1 MAHEL
6 SYKNGEAEAVYTGK
20 REDVWHRLGRYFG
33 EKIISIADLRSVVGI
48 PVEKLP
54 VRYDMPIAGGT
65 DSVEKVSTKAFL
77 TIRTDTGAEL
87 ASVGPDYT
95 VVQHDTALV
104 QAVEPIVDA
113 GFATIDAA
121 GLLRGGAGGWTL
133 LKWNLDAMDPIVR
146 DVYKNEIQAY
156 GLCLSWH
163 DGTSA
168 NTYANVGVRAVC
180 KNTIDLGMSSATLRT
195 KVRHTKSAPQRQF
208 EAAQET
214 FGRVIAHHSEMAEK
228 YRKLQGLHLD
238 LAMWKELVQKVAA
251 PDPREDKKWDANSP
265 RAELVVNR
273 WKAKRKR
280 IADLMVSG
288 AGSDGTTSAWNA
300 YNGLVE
306 SLDHDTDL
314 WKGRSDENRVL
325 SLTDG
330 PLANIRT
337 KVFDNLVGA
346 ANNPDLAA
354 FLSK

>member
-6 SYKNGEAEAVYTGK
+6 SFQNGEAEAVYAGK

-33 EKIISIADLRSVVGI
+33 ERIISIADLRAVVGI

-54 VRYDMPIAGGT
+54 VRYDRPIAGGS
-65 DSVEKVSTKAFL
+65 DSVETVSKKSFL
-77 TIRTDTGAEL
+77 TVRMDTGEEL

-113 GFATIDAA
+113 GFATVDAA

-146 DVYKNEIQAY
+146 DVYRNEIQAF

-195 KVRHTKSAPQRQF
+195 KVRHTKSAPIRQF

-214 FGRVIAHHSEMAEK
+214 FGRVIAHHSEMATK
-228 YRKLQGLHLD
+228 YRQLQGLQLD
-238 LAMWKELVQKVAA
+238 LQMWKELVQKVAV
-251 PDPREDKKWDANSP
+251 PDPREAKDWDAKSP
-265 RAELVVNR
+265 RADLVVERFRTKANR
-273 WKAKRKR
+273 VYQ
-280 IADLMVSG
+280 LMVKG
-288 AGSDGTTSAWNA
+288 TGSDGEKTAWNA

-306 SLDHDTDL
+306 SMDHDTEL

-330 PLANIRT
+330 PLAQIRT
-337 KVFDNLVGA
+337 KVFDNLVA
-346 ANNPDLAA
+346 AA
-354 FLSK
+354 S

>member
-6 SYKNGEAEAVYTGK
+6 SFQNGEAEAVFAGK

-33 EKIISIADLRSVVGI
+33 EKVISIADLRAVVGI
-48 PVEKLP
+48 PVEKVP
-54 VRYDMPIAGGT
+54 VRYDRPIGGGS
-65 DSVEKVSTKAFL
+65 DSVETESKKAFL
-77 TIRTDTGAEL
+77 TVRTDTGEEL

-113 GFATIDAA
+113 GYGTIDAA

-133 LKWNLDAMDPIVR
+133 LKWNTERFDPIVR
-146 DVYKNEIQAY
+146 DVYRDEIQAY

-163 DGTSA
+163 DGSTS

-180 KNTIDLGMSSATLRT
+180 KNTIDMAMAKGTLRT
-195 KVRHTKSAPQRQF
+195 KVRHTKSAPVRQL
-208 EAAQET
+208 EAARET
-214 FGRVIAHHSEMAEK
+214 FKHVIAHHSEMATK
-228 YRKLQGLHLD
+228 YRQLQSFMLD
-238 LAMWKELVQKVAA
+238 RAMWKELVQKVAV
-251 PDPREDKKWDANSP
+251 PDPREEKGWDEKSP

-273 WKAKRKR
+273 WKAKRQR
-280 IADLMVSG
+280 VANLMVAG
-288 AGSDGTTSAWNA
+288 AGSDGTPSAWNA

-306 SLDHDTDL
+306 SMDHDTDL

-330 PLANIRT
+330 PLAKIRSD
-337 KVFDNLVGA
+337 VFNGLVA
-346 ANNPDLAA
+346 AAHLC
-354 FLSK
+354 K